1 MELISMRVVNE
12 MKMTEPV
19 QACIKII
26 AGHYQLSEKDIWGL
40 NLALEEAMANVIKYG
55 FDQEQQHYFDVAVE
69 VNETAFTVVIRDKG
83 IPGDFIED
91 QYDDGL
97 GISIM
102 KHFLDQLIV
111 KNRGFNG
118 REQRLVK
125 YLTGLP
131 AYQRRVTEPT
141 VNLAADLIFDYRP
154 LRREEAIEVAR
165 CIYDEFEFSY
175 SYEQAYYPDQF
186 FEACQN
192 GQIYS
197 LVAVAPDGEVAGH
210 LAAVRLDDFPG
221 IAEMGMGVVKKKYRN
236 YAVMKNLSD
245 KIAAYCEAAA
255 DINAILVEPVAWH
268 PITQKMCPDYG
279 FIPCGF
285 AFNISDLVNLDYQR
299 GSLCLAIRAYQHT
312 DTHTLYVPKQLQKTI
327 LKTYRNIGL
336 IAEVG
341 EKADHPEPEKSVMT
355 IKKDRHNGLGKLFI
369 NQVGADITQQF
380 RLALKT
386 LKIERCPVVLL
397 YLNLFDQGIDFA
409 YQEAVA
415 QGFFD
420 VGCLP
425 MSTDGDYL
433 CMELLLDGVI
443 DFNLIVTT
451 PAFTALLED
460 LQLLAQ

>member
-12 MKMTEPV
+12 MRMTEPV

-26 AGHYQLSEKDIWGL
+26 AGHYQLAEKDIFGL
-40 NLALEEAMANVIKYG
+40 NLAVEEAMANVIKYG

-69 VNETAFTVVIRDKG
+69 VDETAFTVVIRDKG

-91 QYDDGL
+91 PYDDGL
-97 GISIM
+97 GLSIM

-111 KNRGFNG
+111 KNKGFNG

-131 AYQRRVTEPT
+131 EYTRRVPEPPI
-141 VNLAADLIFDYRP
+141 NLPADLTFEYRP

-175 SYEQAYYPDQF
+175 SCEQVYYPDQF
-186 FEACQN
+186 FEATQN

-210 LAAVRLDDFPG
+210 LAAVRLADFPG

-236 YAVMKNLSD
+236 FAVMKNLSD
-245 KIAAYCEAAA
+245 QIAAYCEAAA
-255 DINAILVEPVAWH
+255 DINALLVEPVAWH
-268 PITQKMCPDYG
+268 RITQKMCPHYG

-285 AFNISDLVNLDYQR
+285 AFNITDLANLDYQR
-299 GSLCLAIRAYQHT
+299 ASLCLAIRAYQQD
-312 DTHTLYVPKQLQKTI
+312 DTHTLYVPDGLQKTI
-327 LKTYRNIGL
+327 LSIYRNIG
-336 IAEVG
+336 IDAVIG
-341 EKADHPEPEKSVMT
+341 EKADHPEPEKSLMT
-355 IKKDRHNGLGKLFI
+355 LKKDRHNGLGKLFI
-369 NQVGADITQQF
+369 NQTGADIDQQF

-386 LKIERCPVVLL
+386 LKKEKCPVVLL
-397 YLNLFDQGIDFA
+397 YLNLFDPGIAFA
-409 YQEAVA
+409 YQVAVA
-415 QGFFD
+415 QDFFW

-425 MSTDGDYL
+425 MSNDGDYL
-433 CMELLLDGVI
+433 CMELLLDDVI
-443 DFNLIVTT
+443 DFNLIDTT
-451 PAFTALLED
+451 PAFTALLKD
-460 LQLLAQ
+460 LQLV